1 MHGSNNVER
10 EMEREMERERLIE
23 RGGKAGQ
30 RLKIIRTFKLLEDGL
45 NFILD
50 ASTASLIVSTGI
62 AMLIGM
68 YFTNVW

>member
-23 RGGKAGQ
+23 RGG
-30 RLKIIRTFKLLEDGL
+30 RTFKLLEDGL